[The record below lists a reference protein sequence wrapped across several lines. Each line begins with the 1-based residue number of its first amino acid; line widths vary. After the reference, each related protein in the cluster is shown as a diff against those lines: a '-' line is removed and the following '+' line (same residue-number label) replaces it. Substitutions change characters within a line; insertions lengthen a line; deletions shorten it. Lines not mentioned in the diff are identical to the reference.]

1 MPCQHQEKA
10 PMDRESSGRKAQS
23 GRCSQ
28 YLQRA
33 TRGFCTGKSKAC
45 EKAQARGKN
54 HREEHNNTLKIHKQA
69 VLHVQEEQKG
79 CYRLKGI
86 KGYLGWMLAI
96 SFIPGLTGCS
106 SEDCLE
112 MLCSLPPWQ
121 CLGWAEADREQHTEL
136 SHPGAVLWLLQVSST
151 SVLSEIKQEECIITF
166 SQISV
171 DIVTPASAFLCRCTA
186 PLLKPSFVS
195 TKPKTAAC
203 SCQNQHSKPHSQK
216 TESTQSIPQKFWQKK
231 LPASLSTL
239 QGMDRKYGVFFLFI
253 KTFWY
258 LKISFVPNL
267 RGELQF

>member
-33 TRGFCTGKSKAC
+33 ILGFCTGRSKAC
-45 EKAQARGKN
+45 EKAQARGKITERSITTHWKYIN
-54 HREEHNNTLKIHKQA
+54 RLCSMSRRNRKDVIS
-69 VLHVQEEQKG
+69 
-79 CYRLKGI
+79 LKGI

-151 SVLSEIKQEECIITF
+151 SVHSEIKQEECIITF

-171 DIVTPASAFLCRCTA
+171 DIVTPASAFLCGCTA
-186 PLLKPSFVS
+186 PLLEPSFVS

-216 TESTQSIPQKFWQKK
+216 TKSTQSIPQKFWQKK

-239 QGMDRKYGVFFLFI
+239 QGMDRKYGVFF
-253 KTFWY
+253 Y
-258 LKISFVPNL
+258 LSRHFDIWKSHL
-267 RGELQF
+267 SQT

>member
-1 MPCQHQEKA
+1 MPCQPQEKA

-45 EKAQARGKN
+45 EKAQARGKITERSITTHWKYIN
-54 HREEHNNTLKIHKQA
+54 RLCSMSRRNRKDVIS
-69 VLHVQEEQKG
+69 
-79 CYRLKGI
+79 LKGI

-171 DIVTPASAFLCRCTA
+171 GIVTPASAFLCSCTA
-186 PLLKPSFVS
+186 PLLEPSFVS
-195 TKPKTAAC
+195 TKPKTAAYT
-203 SCQNQHSKPHSQK
+203 CQNQHSKPHSQK
-216 TESTQSIPQKFWQKK
+216 TKSTQSIPQKFWQKK

-239 QGMDRKYGVFFLFI
+239 QGMDRKYGVFF
-253 KTFWY
+253 Y
-258 LKISFVPNL
+258 LSGHFDIWKSHL
-267 RGELQF
+267 SQT